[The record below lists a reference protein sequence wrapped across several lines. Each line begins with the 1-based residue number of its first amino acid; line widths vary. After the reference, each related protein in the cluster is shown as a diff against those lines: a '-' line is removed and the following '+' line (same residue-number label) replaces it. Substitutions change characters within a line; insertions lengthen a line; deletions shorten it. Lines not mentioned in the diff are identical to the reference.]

1 MSLKSF
7 INIPFKM
14 QSGWSQTDGTA
25 NFSPV
30 SIVLEYADKTLKSG
44 KAFSPVIKSVVKESC
59 IELEDILDV
68 RFKKGVLKVGAKIE
82 IRLKSFSKLA
92 EIPNKAGKI
101 TLKIDRADFQYA
113 QEAVAKL
120 QTDLRDFQKPM
131 PDGQLFVSRLIDE
144 SEDRAE
150 KLNEYK
156 K

>member
-1 MSLKSF
+1 
-7 INIPFKM
+7 M
-14 QSGWSQTDGTA
+14 QSSWSQTDGTA
-25 NFSPV
+25 NFFSDH
-30 SIVLEYADKTLKSG
+30 IVLEYADKTLESG
-44 KAFSPVIKSVVKESC
+44 KAFSPVIKSVVKETR

-68 RFKKGVLKVGAKIE
+68 RFKKGVFEVGAKIE

-92 EIPNKAGKI
+92 EVPNKDGKI

-120 QTDLRDFQKPM
+120 QNDLSDFQKPL
-131 PDGQLFVSRLIDE
+131 PDGQSFVGRLIDE
-144 SEDRAE
+144 SANQAE